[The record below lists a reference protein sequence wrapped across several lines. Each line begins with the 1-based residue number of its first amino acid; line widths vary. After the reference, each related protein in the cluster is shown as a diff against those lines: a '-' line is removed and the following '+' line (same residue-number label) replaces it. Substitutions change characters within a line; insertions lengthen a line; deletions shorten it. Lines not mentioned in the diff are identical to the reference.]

1 VSPTGRTQFIIIS
14 PDAAIIESEAA
25 YLDTV
30 RQLDDEDKLVG
41 DPLTVARV
49 ARITGRLVSIAVAD
63 FPASADWKWSVAI
76 VDDAETVNAW
86 CMAGGRMAVYT
97 GLFDQLELTDDEFAQ
112 IMGHEISHA
121 LANHTAERMSRAMA
135 TAAGVAVIGAASD
148 NSGAAIAGAAVL
160 ANVALTLPNSRD
172 AENEADVM
180 GMVLATKAGYDP
192 EAAVTLWQ
200 KMGDLS
206 DERPAEF
213 LSTHPRP
220 RKSAG
225 RAQCHDP
232 PDAGDQSRSDQGADS
247 PGHDRSIRRSPT
259 PDLLPDGVEEVQVV
273 LILVEDIDND
283 LLLRPAHH
291 VVVLAALREVHLGA
305 EEASSLSTTISDANR
320 RHRVAGDDLPAPHR

>member
-1 VSPTGRTQFIIIS
+1 MNSRLIQRVLTALTLCWLVGCAVSPTGRSQFILIS

-30 RQLDDEDKLVG
+30 RQLDDEDKLVD

-49 ARITGRLVSIAVAD
+49 ARITGRLVSVAVSE
-63 FPASADWKWSVAI
+63 FPESADWKWSVAI
-76 VDDAETVNAW
+76 VDDADTVNAW

-97 GLFDQLELTDDEFAQ
+97 GLFDQLDLTDDEFAQ

-148 NSGAAIAGAAVL
+148 NSGAAMAGAAVI
-160 ANVALTLPNSRD
+160 ANVALTLPNSRE

-180 GMVLATKAGYDP
+180 GMVLATQAGYDP

-200 KMGDLS
+200 KMGDLN

-213 LSTHPRP
+213 LSTHPAPENRQATLNAMIP
-220 RKSAG
+220 RMLEINPD
-225 RAQCHDP
+225 RAKAPIHP
-232 PDAGDQSRSDQGADS
+232 
-247 PGHDRSIRRSPT
+247 
-259 PDLLPDGVEEVQVV
+259 
-273 LILVEDIDND
+273 
-283 LLLRPAHH
+283 
-291 VVVLAALREVHLGA
+291 
-305 EEASSLSTTISDANR
+305 
-320 RHRVAGDDLPAPHR
+320 VAIVR